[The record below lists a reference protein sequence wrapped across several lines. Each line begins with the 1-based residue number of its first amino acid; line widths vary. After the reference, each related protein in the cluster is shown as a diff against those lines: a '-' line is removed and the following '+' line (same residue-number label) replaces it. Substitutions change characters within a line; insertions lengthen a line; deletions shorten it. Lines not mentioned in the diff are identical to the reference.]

1 MSTPIQ
7 FWKLYKSNIPTSSVG
22 DNIYF
27 GLSEEGTGSIW
38 VTDNQGKNVKVG
50 QNYDSEL
57 ESVNNQI
64 NVLKEEIEITK
75 TITTVAN
82 TWTDVGIS
90 ISDIVSKNGLYA
102 IFVHETINKL
112 SYFGLWSG
120 VMSMYPHTTN
130 SEYSCE
136 IPLHCSCHAMYNAT
150 VVKFRVANTI
160 GSISPNAHIEIYTDC
175 SIETTMMFK
184 FKKIL
189 EV

>member
-1 MSTPIQ
+1 MSYTKRVWTNSDTEAVTYEDFNRIEGGIEANDTEIANM
-7 FWKLYKSNIPTSSVG
+7 KDENI
-22 DNIYF
+22 D
-27 GLSEEGTGSIW
+27 GSLAAQIAEN
-38 VTDNQGKNVKVG
+38 T
-50 QNYDSEL
+50 
-57 ESVNNQI
+57 NQI